1 MPNPRTA
8 AEWAEKALAGAMI
21 PGGGGKVNEYH
32 ARVGRAIESYARQV
46 VEALRERTIEQ
57 VEAYLGVMYKAVPR
71 DALKGYL
78 IDTIRAL
85 RS

>member
-8 AEWAEKALAGAMI
+8 AEWAKFWYRGESASAPTTKSEIQSLADCFDA
-21 PGGGGKVNEYH
+21 
-32 ARVGRAIESYARQV
+32 YARQQ
-46 VEALRERTIEQ
+46 VETFRERTIKQ

-78 IDTIRAL
+78 IAAIRAL
-85 RS
+85 KS

>member
-8 AEWAEKALAGAMI
+8 AEWATQCYLASHRPHTSVMTLCLDCA
-21 PGGGGKVNEYH
+21 
-32 ARVGRAIESYARQV
+32 ESFARQQV
-46 VEALRERTIEQ
+46 VAFRERTIKQ

-78 IDTIRAL
+78 IDAIRAGKEKA
-85 RS
+85 